1 MAVGQRFAF
10 TKLLV
15 ADLEAEAAFYSAALG
30 LVTQHR
36 VTGGEGQAAYQ
47 EIILAA
53 AGDDGPSLILLRRPH
68 QEMPEPGETVLGFV
82 VDDVEQVVREA
93 RAAGGV
99 VRSGPTAVP
108 QAGVRVAQVE
118 DPEGHAVE
126 LVQMTRAEE
135 RGDDV

>member
-15 ADLEAEAAFYSAALG
+15 ADLEAAAAFYSAVLG
-30 LVTQHR
+30 LLTRHR
-36 VTGGEGQAAYQ
+36 VTGGEGEAAYQ
-47 EIILAA
+47 EIILSAA
-53 AGDDGPSLILLRRPH
+53 EDDGPSLILLHRPH
-68 QEMPEPGETVLGFV
+68 QAAPDPGETVLGFV
-82 VDDVEQVVREA
+82 VDDVEQVVRQA

-99 VRSGPTAVP
+99 VVSGPTAVP

-126 LVQMTRAEE
+126 LVQMTSAKE